1 MASTSQGAPF
11 REALIRCGGG
21 GRLRTSSIQFNS
33 IQFRVRHTVGD
44 GQRRVPGRVRSRL
57 EGYGIFFVLII
68 VAQNRGGQ
76 AELPPLSLKTMEG
89 IPTIEE
95 YWEMLPR
102 WRRGRI
108 NPLLIMLHGNQY
120 TRRGSEYQ
128 LVDAPLSVFAEPS
141 TLTGTVLRD
150 FQERSK
156 QSGSIGD
163 WDLFSREKRARER
176 FRRSAEVN
184 HWSMTIIAPVLKRTG
199 PWSPE
204 DLALFAKRIQTIHNA
219 SRSTYL
225 VGVSTGGMAALRT
238 LEVAG
243 VPSPFAALAVASP
256 GCPNDNRQANA
267 GFKSDPACTPA
278 GALPPI
284 AVVKTLAE
292 NLKKTRVPILIYQ
305 GTDDNR
311 VKPRFQLELA
321 KEINGRAFKLNELSS
336 ERVQVYTRLLH
347 GGAHNAKTW
356 SRAFLYVSLLRTP
369 DA

>member
-1 MASTSQGAPF
+1 M
-11 REALIRCGGG
+11 RK
-21 GRLRTSSIQFNS
+21 
-33 IQFRVRHTVGD
+33 VGD

-141 TLTGTVLRD
+141 TITGTVLRD

-163 WDLFSREKRARER
+163 WDLFSRGCVPEYSCSKGSWTSDGRTSEANEPAEQQQQQQQ
-176 FRRSAEVN
+176 RRG
-184 HWSMTIIAPVLKRTG
+184 L
-199 PWSPE
+199 
-204 DLALFAKRIQTIHNA
+204 
-219 SRSTYL
+219 TY
-225 VGVSTGGMAALRT
+225 
-238 LEVAG
+238 
-243 VPSPFAALAVASP
+243 F
-256 GCPNDNRQANA
+256 
-267 GFKSDPACTPA
+267 
-278 GALPPI
+278 
-284 AVVKTLAE
+284 VVK
-292 NLKKTRVPILIYQ
+292 
-305 GTDDNR
+305 
-311 VKPRFQLELA
+311 
-321 KEINGRAFKLNELSS
+321 
-336 ERVQVYTRLLH
+336 
-347 GGAHNAKTW
+347 
-356 SRAFLYVSLLRTP
+356 
-369 DA
+369 